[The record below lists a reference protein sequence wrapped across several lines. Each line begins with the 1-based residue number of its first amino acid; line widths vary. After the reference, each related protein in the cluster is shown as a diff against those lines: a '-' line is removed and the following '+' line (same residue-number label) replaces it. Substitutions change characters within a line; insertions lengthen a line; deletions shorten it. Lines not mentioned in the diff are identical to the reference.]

1 MKETDMSKKLLVFIL
16 VSLIGVLSLYAAE
29 RAPVKVKAYNLP
41 VRGGMHDPEFTGLA
55 APCKPTLHT
64 LDDYVGTIDT
74 AGTTWYDVQHNG
86 TCGKMI
92 GVDAAN
98 RVSFVWMN
106 GLNAQQ
112 NPRYVYHNVW
122 DPTIGD
128 SGDFIYG
135 DIGIRIDASI
145 RAGYISQVTSPDGF
159 CFPAFHQQTTGEN
172 FHSCAAID
180 YCAYCE
186 AFTMSEPAWCFDEGT
201 DLEIIWPKIDMDING
216 VLHMV
221 SCENPA
227 SGVAGDPQ
235 RIYYSRGVPEFDQD
249 GFGLDILWDPMGCGG
264 YEEWDS
270 VMTIA
275 PDVACSRHSER
286 VAIAWTHSMDDLT
299 DEPSQWVNEIYLQV
313 SEDGG
318 LNWGDV
324 INVTQWTLWDQ
335 DCLDQGGDTLECDRD
350 TMRAYTDCAIIFDE
364 QDNIH
369 IAFTTPAYWQWLPGE
384 AEEGY
389 ITPDLSRIWHWSDA
403 TGYFS
408 QVADGWY
415 SAFGS
420 GTGNWQ
426 HNVQRPNFAIDPA
439 TGYLYCSYMK
449 YDSSTTSEGGY
460 EMADAVVTVSTNNGI
475 HWAEG
480 TNVTSTTPEED
491 PVPTGESMNERE
503 ATLAKFVVDGQL
515 HMEYVLDKEA
525 GAFPQEEGVATLNQ
539 VIYQRIPVNEIA
551 TLPLVENYPMHWD
564 STGHP
569 PPPVSTPANAHSIPE
584 RFVLY
589 QNYPNPFNPVTTL
602 QFDLGRHANVT
613 LKIFNVLGQEVAT
626 LLHDAPLSAG
636 AHQVEFDGAHLPSGV
651 YIYTLVSDGFAA
663 SQKMVLLK

>member
-1 MKETDMSKKLLVFIL
+1 MSKKVLVFIL
-16 VSLIGVLSLYAAE
+16 VSLIGVLSLYAAD

-41 VRGGMHDPEFTGLA
+41 VRGGMHDPVLNGPS
-55 APCKPTLHT
+55 APNKPTLHT
-64 LDDYVGTIDT
+64 LDYVGTIDT

-86 TCGKMI
+86 SCGKMI
-92 GVDAAN
+92 GVDDFGM
-98 RVSFVWMN
+98 VSMVWMN
-106 GLNAQQ
+106 GLNVQQ
-112 NPRYVYHNVW
+112 NPRYVYYNVW
-122 DPTIGD
+122 DPATT
-128 SGDFIYG
+128 DFMYG
-135 DIGIRIDASI
+135 DIGIRIDASV
-145 RAGYISQVTSPDGF
+145 RSGYVTQVTNNEGF
-159 CFPAFHQQTTGEN
+159 CFPAFHQQTTNEN
-172 FHSCAAID
+172 FHACSAID
-180 YCAYCE
+180 YCAFCE
-186 AFTMSEPAWCFDEGT
+186 AFTISEPAWCFVGGT
-201 DLEIIWPKIDMDING
+201 DIEIIWPKIDMDING

-249 GFGLDILWDPMGCGG
+249 GFGLDIQWDEMSCGG

-275 PDVACSRHSER
+275 PDVACSRSSER

-299 DEPSQWVNEIYLQV
+299 NEPSQWVNEIYLQV

-324 INVTQWTLWDQ
+324 INITQWTLWDQ

-350 TMRAYTDCAIIFDE
+350 TMRAYTDCAIFID
-364 QDNIH
+364 DRNYIH
-369 IAFTTPAYWQWLPGE
+369 IGFTTPAYWHWLPGE
-384 AEEGY
+384 VEEGY
-389 ITPDLSRIWHWSDA
+389 ITPDLSRIWHWGEE
-403 TGYFS
+403 TGYYS

-426 HNVQRPNFAIDPA
+426 HNVQRPNFALDPA

-460 EMADAVVTVSTNNGI
+460 EMADAVVTVSTDNGI
-475 HWAEG
+475 SWAVG
-480 TNVTSTTPEED
+480 TNVTSTTPDLD
-491 PVPTGESMNERE
+491 PVPAGESMNERE
-503 ATLAKFVVDGQL
+503 ATLAKLVVDGHL

-525 GAFPQEEGVATLNQ
+525 GAFPQDEGAATLNQ

-551 TLPLVENYPMHWD
+551 TSPLVENYPMHWD

-569 PPPVSTPANAHSIPE
+569 PTVNTPAHAHSVPE

-589 QNYPNPFNPVTTL
+589 QNYPNPFNPTTTL
-602 QFDLGRHANVT
+602 QFDLGRRASVT
-613 LKIFNVLGQEVAT
+613 LKIFNVMGQEVAT

-636 AHQVEFDGAHLPSGV
+636 VHQVEFDGAHLSSGV